1 MIDRK
6 AKKRPEIISDVLRT
20 VKKHNV
26 MGAWLQFID
35 VEGKV
40 KSVEVN
46 ANRLEEV
53 METGAAF
60 DGSSI
65 DGYGVLQE
73 SDMVA
78 IPDPSTFAL
87 VPWRSQDNAVAR
99 FLCDIFHPDGTH
111 YEGDPRYI
119 LQKAVKKARDQGY
132 YMMAA
137 PELEFFILKENGAT
151 VPTGTDMRGYF
162 DSDPTD
168 ESHLLKREIAQYAEK
183 FPGVTVE
190 TVHHEVAR
198 SQHEIDIR
206 YDEALPISDACV
218 TVKQVIKVAAAR
230 RGYIATFMPKPWS
243 GHNGSGMH
251 VHMSLWDAKSRKNV
265 FYDAKSPNGISDR
278 MRWWIGGQLKYA
290 KEMTAILNSWPNSYK
305 RLVPGYEAPTY
316 LAWGFKNRSMLI
328 RVPNFFGKAKAAR
341 CEIRSPD
348 PAGNIYLQMAAL
360 LTTGMEGVKHRI
372 EPPDPVELNV
382 FKIKDEERRRMGV
395 ENLPESFG
403 QALNVFRESKL
414 MKDLLGPEAFRAFL
428 DTKVEENQMYNMQ
441 VTEWELERYSRVL

>member
-6 AKKRPEIISDVLRT
+6 DKKRPELVENVLKT
-20 VKKHNV
+20 VKKNDI

-35 VEGKV
+35 VDGIV

-46 ANRLEEV
+46 SNRLDDVLES
-53 METGAAF
+53 GASF

-78 IPDPSTFAL
+78 VPDPSTFAL
-87 VPWRSQDNAVAR
+87 VPWRSAENAVAR
-99 FLCDIFHPDGTH
+99 FLCDIYLPDETR

-119 LQKAVKKARDQGY
+119 LQKTVKKGVDQGY
-132 YMMAA
+132 TMMAA
-137 PELEFFILKENGAT
+137 PELEFFILRENGQNLPGA
-151 VPTGTDMRGYF
+151 TDMRGYF

-168 ESHLLKREIAQYAEK
+168 ESHLLKRDIAMYAEK
-183 FPGVTVE
+183 FPGVCVE

-198 SQHEIDIR
+198 SQHEIDIK
-206 YDEALPISDACV
+206 YAEPVVISDACI
-218 TVKQVIKVAAAR
+218 TVKQVIKVVAAR
-230 RGYIATFMPKPWS
+230 RGFIATFMPKPWS

-251 VHMSLWDAKSRKNV
+251 VHMSLWDPKGKTNL
-265 FYDAKSPNGISDR
+265 FYDANAPNGISKL
-278 MRWWIGGQLKYA
+278 MRYWIGGQLKHA

-316 LAWGFKNRSMLI
+316 IAWGFKNRSMLI

-360 LTTGMEGVKHRI
+360 LTAGLEGVKHRI
-372 EPPDPVELNV
+372 DPPSPVELNV
-382 FKIKDEERRRMGV
+382 FKIKEEERKRMGV
-395 ENLPESFG
+395 DNLPESLG
-403 QALNVFRESKL
+403 QALHVFRDSKL
-414 MKDLLGPEAFRAFL
+414 MKDMLGPDAYRAFI
-428 DTKVEENQMYNMQ
+428 DSKSEENMAYNMQ
-441 VTEWELERYSRVL
+441 VSDWELQRYSRVL

>member
-6 AKKRPEIISDVLRT
+6 DKKRPELVENVLKT
-20 VKKHNV
+20 VKKNDI

-35 VEGKV
+35 VDGIV

-46 ANRLEEV
+46 SNRLDEV
-53 METGAAF
+53 LESGASF

-78 IPDPSTFAL
+78 VPDPSTFAL
-87 VPWRSQDNAVAR
+87 VPWRSAENAVAR
-99 FLCDIFHPDGTH
+99 FLCDIYLPDETR

-119 LQKAVKKARDQGY
+119 LQKTVKKGVDQGY
-132 YMMAA
+132 TMRAA
-137 PELEFFILKENGAT
+137 PELEFFILRENGQNLPGA
-151 VPTGTDMRGYF
+151 TDMRGYF

-168 ESHLLKREIAQYAEK
+168 ESHLLKRDIAMYAEK
-183 FPGVTVE
+183 FPGVCVE

-198 SQHEIDIR
+198 SQHEIDIK
-206 YDEALPISDACV
+206 YAEPVVISDACI
-218 TVKQVIKVAAAR
+218 TVKQVVKVVAAR
-230 RGYIATFMPKPWS
+230 RGFIATFMPKPWS

-251 VHMSLWDAKSRKNV
+251 VHMSLWDPKGKTNM
-265 FYDAKSPNGISDR
+265 FYDANAPNGISKL
-278 MRWWIGGQLKYA
+278 MRYWIGGQLKHA

-316 LAWGFKNRSMLI
+316 IAWGFKNRSMLI
-328 RVPNFFGKAKAAR
+328 RVPNFFGKSKAAR

-360 LTTGMEGVKHRI
+360 LTAGLEGVKHRI
-372 EPPDPVELNV
+372 DPPSPVELNV
-382 FKIKDEERRRMGV
+382 FKIKEEERKRMGV
-395 ENLPESFG
+395 DNLPESLG
-403 QALNVFRESKL
+403 QALHVFRESKL
-414 MKDLLGPEAFRAFL
+414 MKDMMGPDAYRAFT
-428 DTKVEENQMYNMQ
+428 DSKAEENMAYNMQ
-441 VTEWELERYSRVL
+441 VSEWELQRYSRVL